1 MSVKTYRLLMRIIV
15 VVLAG
20 IIAASVVME
29 LPLYVPLIGIMISLV
44 VVSVCRHFLKDIMS
58 DERSRRIEEKATD
71 MSYRIYTIIAAIF
84 ALVVLMLKNI
94 LPSWMGIAGET
105 LAYSVCGLMLVHLV
119 TVAYY
124 QRRL

>member
-44 VVSVCRHFLKDIMS
+44 VVSVCRHFVKDIMS